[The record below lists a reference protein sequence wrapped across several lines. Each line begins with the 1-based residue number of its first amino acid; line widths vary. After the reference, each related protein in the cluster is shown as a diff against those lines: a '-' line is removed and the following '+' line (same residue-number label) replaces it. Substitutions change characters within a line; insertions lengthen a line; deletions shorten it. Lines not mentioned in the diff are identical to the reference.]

1 MMRVSPPELA
11 RELPGLQAST
21 SVTCAPIR
29 KRWRAVQPPKAPAP
43 TTTTFGFT
51 GGAAIRFM
59 AGRAADWRMERREVV
74 LFIRFLGD
82 LGLFVWL
89 PVIRSRNPSSSTLL
103 YSGFITQPACAP
115 VIMAYSFRIES

>member
-1 MMRVSPPELA
+1 MMRLSPPELA
-11 RELPGLQAST
+11 RELPGPQAST

-74 LFIRFLGD
+74 PFIRFLGD
-82 LGLFVWL
+82 LGLLFRCL
-89 PVIRSRNPSSSTLL
+89 SSDRGNQAHRL
-103 YSGFITQPACAP
+103 YSGITQPACAP
-115 VIMAYSFRIES
+115 VIIAYSFRIE